1 MKPTRFAISLITF
14 VLIMSAVVSVG
25 VAQPRP
31 AQAALPAQNTG
42 PNFGGVWASTQCE
55 LYPGGPFAKRE
66 LTIEGRTFTYIITAF
81 NDGKCWI
88 PSLRM
93 RIEGTF
99 VIRGSSVE
107 APTIYKIEFQWKQV
121 SIRPEVTPT
130 ADFLNTARQGLCG
143 SSAWSPG
150 GEQDLAATKGCR
162 LLGIDLSR
170 ANTEFDLGAVYGNQL
185 LLGARPA
192 DGGTIF
198 TPVRRPAALGPA
210 LTKVQDVA
218 DPVFAPAP
226 PAPPPPPPAIIL
238 PETGGNVAAP
248 KPNKKP

>member
-1 MKPTRFAISLITF
+1 MNPTRFAISLITF
-14 VLIMSAVVSVG
+14 VLIVSVAFG
-25 VAQPRP
+25 ISTAQLRP
-31 AQAALPAQNTG
+31 TQAATLAQNTG
-42 PNFGGVWASTQCE
+42 PNFGGVWASTGCE
-55 LYPGGPFAKRE
+55 PYPGGPFAKRE
-66 LTIEGRTFTYIITAF
+66 LTIEGREFIYIITAF
-81 NDGKCWI
+81 NDAKCWI

-93 RIEGTF
+93 RIQGAF

-143 SSAWSPG
+143 SAGWSPG

-192 DGGTIF
+192 DGGSIF
-198 TPVRRPAALGPA
+198 TPARRPVALGPA

-218 DPVFAPAP
+218 DPVFAPVP

-238 PETGGNVAAP
+238 PETGGNVTAP
-248 KPNKKP
+248 KTNKKP